1 MSLSITSQ
9 ISPLTKQLLNDSSVT
24 STVQKNVLMS
34 DATIYFIQVD
44 NTQTGSAQVYLRLW
58 DHKSPVTGAVSPTE
72 PDYVLPVPA
81 ESLQNFII
89 NDGLIFLEG
98 LSYSCTQNAIVT
110 DVTNPSKTVA
120 VKMILS

>member
-9 ISPLTKQLLNDSSVT
+9 VSPLTKQMLKDSSVT

-34 DATIYFIQVD
+34 DVTVYFIQVD
-44 NTQTGSAQVYLRLW
+44 NTQSSSAQVYLRLW
-58 DHKSPVTGAVSPTE
+58 DHKNPVTGAVSPTE

-89 NDGLIFLEG
+89 NDGLDFLEG
-98 LSYSCTQNAIVT
+98 LSYSCTQNAVVT
-110 DVTNPSKTVA
+110 DVINPSKVVA
-120 VKMILS
+120 VKMIID